1 MRIDYMNKRKKE
13 LNLTNA
19 QISEL
24 SGVPMGTLSKIMAG
38 IIKNPKLNTLQAL
51 ARVLECTIDDF
62 YDPPINNENNKSPP
76 EKKEKTTPAEDGLS
90 DAQRALIQFARTVP
104 EEKAEL
110 ILRVMK
116 SILEDD

>member
-1 MRIDYMNKRKKE
+1 MRTDYMNKRKKE

-19 QISEL
+19 QLSEL
-24 SGVPMGTLSKIMAG
+24 SGIPMGTLSKIMAG

-62 YDPPINNENNKSPP
+62 YEVSAENNKSPP
-76 EKKEKTTPAEDGLS
+76 EQKEKTATDDGLS

-110 ILRVMK
+110 ILRVMR